1 MLSHVTFGTQDVRRA
16 KAFYEATLAPL
27 GFSLQTDGRGY
38 FALSTAADRYPWV
51 YVMKPFDRRPASWGN
66 GAHLALLAEDDAAV
80 ERFHETALANG
91 GSDEGAPGLRE
102 QYSADYYAAYV
113 RDPDGNK
120 LQAVHYRN
128 GRSEAANS
136 SGLSHFTVGSND
148 LVRSRDF
155 YAAVLR
161 PLGLVPTEEDDED
174 AVAYGVEGA
183 ELPVFYAHLPFDG
196 LPATWGNGTHAAF
209 LAPNRAAVISFHAA
223 ALNAGG
229 SDEGGPGPRPHY
241 SPTYYAA
248 YVRDPDGN
256 KLQAVCYVGD

>member
-27 GFSLQTDGRGY
+27 GFGLQKDGRGY
-38 FALSTAADRYPWV
+38 FALGMAANRYPWV

-66 GAHLALLAEDDAAV
+66 GTHLALLADSEGAV
-80 ERFHETALANG
+80 QAFHETALANG

-102 QYSADYYAAYV
+102 HYSADYYAAYI

-120 LQAVHYRN
+120 LQAVHFHN
-128 GRSEAANS
+128 GRSQAAANQ
-136 SGLSHFTVGSND
+136 GVSHVTVGSNN
-148 LVRSRDF
+148 LERSRAF
-155 YAAVLR
+155 YASVLR
-161 PLGLVPTEEDDED
+161 PLELAPTEDDDEE
-174 AVAYGVEGA
+174 AVAYGVPGS

-196 LPATWGNGTHAAF
+196 LPATWGNGTHVAF

-229 SDEGGPGPRPHY
+229 ADEGGPGPRPHY
-241 SPTYYAA
+241 SPSYYGA

-256 KLQAVCYVGD
+256 KIQAVCYVSD